1 MAKQK
6 TSVAADV
13 QIVTMRLDKDTA
25 LYYRRRAQE
34 RGMSLSDFLRNMI
47 VQGMIAENALDIEQ
61 RMRAMIGEMQIQT
74 SGDGQ
79 ACLPDSVLL
88 SLFTSE
94 ALLTAIVEARNVQ
107 DLYAAQDRA
116 KAKLQRLKAD

>member
-1 MAKQK
+1 
-6 TSVAADV
+6 
-13 QIVTMRLDKDTA
+13 
-25 LYYRRRAQE
+25 
-34 RGMSLSDFLRNMI
+34 MSLSDFLRNMI

-61 RMRAMIGEMQIQT
+61 RMRAMIGEMQLQAS
-74 SGDGQ
+74 SGGQ
-79 ACLPDSVLL
+79 AVLPDSALL

-116 KAKLQRLKAD
+116 KARLERLKAG

>member
-1 MAKQK
+1 MAKPK
-6 TSVAADV
+6 TSVSDDV

-25 LYYRRRAQE
+25 LYYRRRAKE
-34 RGMSLSDFLRNMI
+34 RGVSLSDFLRNLI

-61 RMRAMIGEMQIQT
+61 RMRVMIGEMQLQGG
-74 SGDGQ
+74 SGGRAD
-79 ACLPDSVLL
+79 LPDSVLL

>member
-61 RMRAMIGEMQIQT
+61 RMRAMIGEMQL
-74 SGDGQ
+74 Q
-79 ACLPDSVLL
+79 ASNGSRADLPDSVLL

-116 KAKLQRLKAD
+116 RAKLQRLKAG

>member
-1 MAKQK
+1 MAKPK
-6 TSVAADV
+6 TSVADDV

-25 LYYRRRAQE
+25 LYYRRRAKE
-34 RGMSLSDFLRNMI
+34 RGVSLSDFLRNLI

-61 RMRAMIGEMQIQT
+61 RMRAMIGEMQLQAG
-74 SGDGQ
+74 SGDR
-79 ACLPDSVLL
+79 ADLPDSVLL